1 MYYQDKGPA
10 INRQKQKS
18 EMKSRFKE
26 WDEETNRLIEAFE
39 SAADNDLR
47 LQIAKD
53 MVNQLRKVHD
63 IYTDFT

>member
-10 INRQKQKS
+10 IHRQKQKS
-18 EMKSRFKE
+18 KMKLRFME
-26 WDEETNRLIEAFE
+26 WEEETNRLIEAFE

-53 MVNQLRKVHD
+53 MLNQLRKVHD
-63 IYTDFT
+63 IYIDFT